1 MVNFFATDPNVSR
14 SIAAH
19 NEGLSREAMARIQ
32 AAADTERA
40 QIAAQ
45 AQQRALQQNA
55 QQQQWIN
62 ALRQQELQQQA
73 RYQQGQL
80 QNEASR
86 YQAMIDQARAERD
99 FRAGENEKDRQAR
112 LDAIAAQQAPKLEAQ
127 KAADD
132 DFAMRVNS
140 FADTLNRRDAL
151 QTQALDIGDVD
162 SERKQIAS
170 RWLTSDSGA
179 QEQVKPRL
187 SGYFAGQPIDFGAMP
202 YDDALSGAKTNV
214 QSALQTLNAALSEGE
229 KEGLRAYVAQGPD
242 GKWVSRIKAAPGA
255 SPAAPAP
262 SAGMAPDGASY
273 FGGDA
278 LPKRTAQDH
287 ASTNI
292 TVRLSDG
299 TVQSGPASNWAA
311 LKQRDPGATQVA
323 PGSAPGRPAAPPP
336 AEVTPAPFQQNKLI
350 MPAAAGV
357 DMLRNILKGPNG
369 NTVDIGKAP
378 LSEMFGWGVGDVP
391 KIASVIQAA
400 ENGQPLRDKYGNTF
414 NLTPEQIKQAKEI
427 LQQIAQ

>member
-1 MVNFFATDPNVSR
+1 MAVTFFPTDAV
-14 SIAAH
+14 AAQAIG
-19 NEGLSREAMARIQ
+19 NYNQGINREQLARIQ

-242 GKWVSRIKAAPGA
+242 GRWVSRIGPSTGA
-255 SPAAPAP
+255 SPATATPTPNVPAVAPVAP
-262 SAGMAPDGASY
+262 RQY
-273 FGGDA
+273 
-278 LPKRTAQDH
+278 
-287 ASTNI
+287 
-292 TVRLSDG
+292 
-299 TVQSGPASNWAA
+299 
-311 LKQRDPGATQVA
+311 PGAVDTGSDVA
-323 PGSAPGRPAAPPP
+323 RTSNEPKVRVMFPNGAKYDYSPQSAEEAVRRFGAKIIAPAAPPRGFFDNSVFQPVTGAVGNTPGMSNVPQVQP
-336 AEVTPAPFQQNKLI
+336 AE
-350 MPAAAGV
+350 
-357 DMLRNILKGPNG
+357 GPYLPG
-369 NTVDIGKAP
+369 NTPGT
-378 LSEMFGWGVGDVP
+378 SSQGVGSGFLDWLR
-391 KIASVIQAA
+391 AL
-400 ENGQPLRDKYGNTF
+400 GQNPVFQPVTGAVGGNT
-414 NLTPEQIKQAKEI
+414 PGMR
-427 LQQIAQ
+427 